1 MKAILVLCFNFLIMV
16 SMLSEVSLAGDRA
29 KSGSALAEGI
39 SNYVAEFEKDDSK
52 LVQSLAEF
60 KKRQLKLKESGWK
73 PPWQGYKDVKER
85 SYYEKLS
92 TEDLAGECFSTSL
105 WAREMLIYDRPAYG
119 IARAGIFHD
128 GFAVLYE
135 RPDFWE
141 AIASVY
147 IHLARNLTELK
158 VEKKKSNPE
167 TLSAEEKKQMDILF
181 NLKTLQY
188 VYTYPLFLQTLKGKE
203 ELLLRANLEA
213 LRAVLS
219 YAGESEYR
227 DKPFWGATVAYGLT
241 RPMFALLKRT
251 NPDKYSEILGRL
263 KNTELSFKSPDPEQ
277 TRSYIRLVV
286 STVEQAL
293 ADTAGSSKSVWDA
306 AWRFDST
313 RKGYSVEKGRVVVDL
328 GDEKSLCPGG
338 LLGST
343 REQTS
348 IKEIVFRY
356 HVSSGGRSWLHII
369 WNPGGSG
376 KERFE
381 VLFNGKSVGKS
392 QLVNGSKTPNQEV
405 TELFPVEHE
414 SGQSEIMLRRL
425 SGNGLIF
432 DTVLLSTG
440 KKMPARL
447 KPTLKFPTL
456 ASYAKEIGEPA
467 VVFDDAHVRFY
478 APKRKEKEAKIIHGY
493 LVRAYDELY
502 RIVGVHTKYK
512 IVVYPLPKSNPLCF
526 GGTGGCTIWHP
537 DTNLDFESLPEWKLY
552 HVPHVSGYIEEM
564 AHNFVSASLTQFGWE
579 MTGWSIS
586 KIVSEK
592 VAGNPFHRKTIAG
605 ARKMQAETFLRY
617 KKLNNT
623 FPKDIPSNK
632 CDRIHAH
639 LLYQCKM
646 QYGPD
651 FWPDF
656 FREIRKVRP
665 QLLAAS
671 SSGPGDER
679 RNARYRITIDC
690 FDRIMKGRF
699 KKMLKKYGISLTK
712 DIKSLHPN
720 EPGWNRKLQ

>member
-1 MKAILVLCFNFLIMV
+1 MKAILVLCVNFLVMV
-16 SMLSEVSLAGDRA
+16 SMLPGISLADDRA

-39 SNYVAEFEKDDSK
+39 DHYVAEFGKEDSK
-52 LVQSLAEF
+52 LMQSLEKF
-60 KKRQLKLKESGWK
+60 KKRQIKFKESGWK
-73 PPWQGYKDVKER
+73 PPWQGYKDAKDR

-92 TEDLAGECFSTSL
+92 TKDLARECFSTSL
-105 WAREMLIYDRPAYG
+105 WAREIIIYNRPAYG
-119 IARAGIFHD
+119 IARAEIFHD

-147 IHLARNLTELK
+147 IHLAQKLAEIKLEQKQT
-158 VEKKKSNPE
+158 NPQ
-167 TLSAEEKKQMDILF
+167 TLSAERRTQMDILF

-188 VYTYPLFLQTLKGKE
+188 VYTYPLFLQKLKGRE

-219 YAGESEYR
+219 YTRESEHS
-227 DKPFWGATVAYGLT
+227 DKPFWGTTVAYGLS
-241 RPMFALLKRT
+241 RPMFALLKKT
-251 NPDKYSEILGRL
+251 NPDKYSEIIGRL
-263 KNTELSFKSPDPEQ
+263 ENTELSFKNPDPAQ
-277 TRSYIRLVV
+277 TRSYIRMVV

-293 ADTAGSSKSVWDA
+293 ADKGGSSKTVWDA

-313 RKGYSVEKGRVVVDL
+313 RKGYSVDKQRVVVDL
-328 GDEKSLCPGG
+328 DEEKSLCPGG

-348 IKEIVFRY
+348 IKEIVLRY
-356 HVSSGGRSWLHII
+356 QLARPGRYWLHII

-376 KERFE
+376 KEQFE
-381 VLFNGKSVGKS
+381 VLFNGTPVGKS
-392 QLVNGSKTPNQEV
+392 QLKDGSKTPNQKVE
-405 TELFPVEHE
+405 ELFPIEHE
-414 SGQSEIMLRRL
+414 SRQSEILLRRL
-425 SGNGLIF
+425 SGDGLLF

-440 KKMPARL
+440 EKMPPRL
-447 KPTLKFPTL
+447 KPNLKLPTL

-467 VVFDDAHVRFY
+467 VVFDGEHVRFY

-512 IVVYPLPKSNPLCF
+512 FVIYPLPKSNPLC
-526 GGTGGCTIWHP
+526 TGSTTECTIWHP
-537 DTNLDFESLPEWKLY
+537 DTNLDFQSLPEWTRY
-552 HVPHVSGYIEEM
+552 RVPHVSGYIEEM
-564 AHNFVSASLTQFGWE
+564 AHNFVSASLAQFGWE

-592 VAGNPFHRKTIAG
+592 VAGNPIHRKSVVD
-605 ARKMQAETFLRY
+605 ARRIQAKTFDRY

-639 LLYQCKM
+639 LLYLYQR
-646 QYGPD
+646 QYGRN

-656 FREIRKVRP
+656 FKEIQKVRG
-665 QLLAAS
+665 QLLEVS
-671 SSGPGDER
+671 SSGPGVER

-690 FDRIMKGRF
+690 FDRLMKGRF
-699 KKMLKKYGISLTK
+699 KKMLKKHGISLTT
-712 DIKSLHPN
+712 DIKSINPN
-720 EPGWNRKLQ
+720 RPDWNRKLQ